1 MEVEVPQGQE
11 GQAMKIDWIMV
22 LAAIGIFASVAAI
35 YLAIWMQS

>member
-1 MEVEVPQGQE
+1 
-11 GQAMKIDWIMV
+11 MKIDWIMV